1 MSLPAQCGMPIL
13 DLNIEGL
20 RSHSI
25 LMNTFVLEPD
35 LSTEKRKWRMWLMHC
50 LVKTARHYTA
60 SRNLILAQLG
70 ESKRSPAELAQGRQ
84 LPLLDFGFEMED
96 CITSLEKAVV
106 CIKALSRGNE
116 ISALRIREL
125 NDEVQSLNALRRQQ
139 EHMHTQIAAGQ
150 TGNGP
155 IIVTVTTDN
164 DGIQLRN
171 LTMSFCAIYRLV
183 DALYRDIATL
193 FPAHD
198 PDSPAQSGGIPTMS
212 MSVTM
217 EVIHQSVDTSDSTPK
232 SAP

>member
-1 MSLPAQCGMPIL
+1 
-13 DLNIEGL
+13 
-20 RSHSI
+20 
-25 LMNTFVLEPD
+25 MNTFVLEPD
-35 LSTEKRKWRMWLMHC
+35 VSTEKRKWRIWLMHC

-60 SRNLILAQLG
+60 SRNLVLAQLG
-70 ESKRSPAELAQGRQ
+70 ESTRSAVELAQGRQ

-106 CIKALSRGNE
+106 CIKALSRGSE
-116 ISALRIREL
+116 ISATRTLKL
-125 NDEVQSLNALRRQQ
+125 NDEMQALNALRRQQ

-155 IIVTVTTDN
+155 IIVTVTNDN

-171 LTMSFCAIYRLV
+171 LTMSFSAIYRLV

-198 PDSPAQSGGIPTMS
+198 PDSPAQSGGIPKMS
-212 MSVTM
+212 MAVTM
-217 EVIHQSVDTSDSTPK
+217 EVRHQSADASGAAPK
-232 SAP
+232 SVD